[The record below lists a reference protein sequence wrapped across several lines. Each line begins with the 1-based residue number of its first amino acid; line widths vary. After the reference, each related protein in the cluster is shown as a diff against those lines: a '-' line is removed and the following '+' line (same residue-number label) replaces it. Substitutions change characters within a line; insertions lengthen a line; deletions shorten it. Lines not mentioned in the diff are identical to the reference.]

1 MGTTG
6 RYATSILASPAMGHP
21 RRGVDRGVN
30 APLSETPR
38 SIPLQAKTTNSGG
51 GRVDYDVIEGLRQDS
66 AAWRLLRADHAAL
79 VVFFLGRVFVDEN
92 VRSVLFAALAE
103 RLDETLYGLNEQ
115 LGEGAFPRSAKA
127 YLDDWSAPSAGWL
140 RKYYPPGSADAHLD
154 ATPALERA
162 VGWVRSL
169 PQRSFVGTESR
180 LNSAFDLLRQIAFG
194 GETDRDIRLEELYRR
209 RADLDE
215 EISAL
220 NQGLVEIMDAT
231 AIRDRYQQFVMTSTG
246 LLSDFR
252 EVEDNF
258 RVLDRRLRERVATW
272 AGSKGDLLDDVLG
285 DRGAIAESDQGRS
298 FHAFYDF
305 LLIRS
310 RQEEFANLLA
320 RVHAL
325 DAIEEVDPRIRRVH
339 YDWLDAG
346 ERTQATVR
354 LLSEQLRRFL
364 DDRAWLEN
372 RRVMDVLRSI
382 ESHSLALRDHF
393 SLAPGFDIDAT
404 SPSIALP
411 FERPLYAPRPALAL
425 DTSPATASDAELDVS
440 VLFEQIYVDH
450 ERLVSEVCR
459 ALSQRSQVALT
470 EVLEAAPLERGLAEL
485 VGYFS
490 LTDPAFQTIMDGDV
504 RDTVCWTDEEGRV
517 RVAQVPRLTYLRGQ
531 TPELQTR

>member
-1 MGTTG
+1 M
-6 RYATSILASPAMGHP
+6 
-21 RRGVDRGVN
+21 
-30 APLSETPR
+30 
-38 SIPLQAKTTNSGG
+38 
-51 GRVDYDVIEGLRQDS
+51 DYDDIERLRQES
-66 AAWRLLRADHAAL
+66 SAWRLLRADHAAL
-79 VVFFLGRVFVDEN
+79 ILYFLGKVFVDEN
-92 VRSVLFAALAE
+92 VRSVLFTTLAE

-115 LGEGAFPRSAKA
+115 LGDSSFPRSAQA

-140 RKYYPPGSADAHLD
+140 RKYYPPDSLDAHLD
-154 ATPALERA
+154 ATPAFERA

-180 LNSAFDLLRQIAFG
+180 LSTAFDLLRQIAFG
-194 GETDRDIRLEELYRR
+194 GETNRDVRLEELYRR
-209 RADLDE
+209 RAELDE

-220 NQGLVEIMDAT
+220 IEGHVEIMDAT
-231 AIRDRYQQFVMTSTG
+231 AIRDRYQQFVMTATG

-305 LLIRS
+305 LLVRS
-310 RQEEFANLLA
+310 RQEEFADLLE

-325 DAIEEVDPRIRRVH
+325 DAIDEVDSRIRRVH

-382 ESHSLALRDHF
+382 ESNSMVLRDQPG
-393 SLAPGFDIDAT
+393 LAPGFDIDAT
-404 SPSIALP
+404 SPSISLP
-411 FERPLYAPRPALAL
+411 FERPLYTPRPALAL
-425 DTSPATASDAELDVS
+425 DTTPVSAGDAQLDVS
-440 VLFEQIYVDH
+440 ILFEQIFVDH
-450 ERLVSEVCR
+450 ERLANEVHR
-459 ALSQRSQVALT
+459 ALARRSQVALSELLAT
-470 EVLEAAPLERGLAEL
+470 APLEHGLAEL

-490 LTDPAFQTIMDGDV
+490 LSDPGFQAIVDGDI
-504 RDTVCWTDEEGRV
+504 RDSVSWTDDEGRI
-517 RVAQVPRLTYLRGQ
+517 RRARVPRLTYMRGTANERQ
-531 TPELQTR
+531 TS

>member
-1 MGTTG
+1 M
-6 RYATSILASPAMGHP
+6 
-21 RRGVDRGVN
+21 
-30 APLSETPR
+30 
-38 SIPLQAKTTNSGG
+38 
-51 GRVDYDVIEGLRQDS
+51 DYEEIEGLRQDS

-79 VVFFLGRVFVDEN
+79 ILSFLGKVFVDEN
-92 VRSVLFAALAE
+92 VRSVPFIFLAE
-103 RLDETLYGLNEQ
+103 RLDETLYALNDQ
-115 LGEGAFPRSAKA
+115 LGEGTFPRAAKA

-140 RKYYPPGSADAHLD
+140 RKYYPPGSSDAYLD

-180 LNSAFDLLRQIAFG
+180 LSTAFDLLRQIAFG
-194 GETDRDIRLEELYRR
+194 GETNREVRLEELYRR

-220 NQGLVEIMDAT
+220 NEGRVEIMDAT
-231 AIRDRYQQFVMTSTG
+231 AIRDRYQQFVTTATG

-258 RVLDRRLRERVATW
+258 RVLDRRLREKVATW
-272 AGSKGDLLDDVLG
+272 EGSKGDLLDDVLG

-305 LLIRS
+305 LLVRT
-310 RQEEFANLLA
+310 RQEEFADLLS

-325 DAIEEVDPRIRRVH
+325 DAIEEADPRIRRVH

-354 LLSEQLRRFL
+354 QLSEQLRRFL

-382 ESHSLALRDHF
+382 ESHSLALRDHPGR
-393 SLAPGFDIDAT
+393 SPGFEIDAT

-425 DTSPATASDAELDVS
+425 DTMPAVAGDGELDVS
-440 VLFEQIYVDH
+440 ALFEQTFVDR
-450 ERLVSEVCR
+450 ERLATEVRR
-459 ALSQRSQVALT
+459 ALAQRSQVALS
-470 EVLEAAPLERGLAEL
+470 EVLATAPLEHGLAEL

-490 LTDPAFQTIMDGDV
+490 LADPAFQTVVDGDT
-504 RDTVCWTDEEGRV
+504 RDTVSWTDTEGRT
-517 RVAQVPRLTYLRGQ
+517 RIAHVPRLTYLRGTAKERQ
-531 TPELQTR
+531 IS

>member
-1 MGTTG
+1 
-6 RYATSILASPAMGHP
+6 
-21 RRGVDRGVN
+21 
-30 APLSETPR
+30 
-38 SIPLQAKTTNSGG
+38 
-51 GRVDYDVIEGLRQDS
+51 VDYEDVEGLRQDS

-79 VVFFLGRVFVDEN
+79 ILSFLGRVFVDEN
-92 VRSVLFAALAE
+92 VRSVPFVTLAE
-103 RLDETLYGLNEQ
+103 RLDDTLYRLNDQ
-115 LGEGAFPRSAKA
+115 LGEGTFPRPART
-127 YLDDWSAPSAGWL
+127 YLDDWSAPSSGWL
-140 RKYYPPGSADAHLD
+140 RKYYPPGSPEACLD

-162 VGWVRSL
+162 VSWVRSL

-180 LNSAFDLLRQIAFG
+180 LSTAFDLLRQIAFG
-194 GETDRDIRLEELYRR
+194 GETDRDVRLEELYRR
-209 RADLDE
+209 RADLDQ
-215 EISAL
+215 EIAEL
-220 NQGLVEIMDAT
+220 NEGRVEIMDPT
-231 AIRDRYQQFVMTSTG
+231 AIRDRYQQFVMTATG

-272 AGSKGDLLDDVLG
+272 DGSKGDLLDDVLG

-305 LLIRS
+305 LLTSS
-310 RQEEFANLLA
+310 RQEEFADLLA

-325 DAIEEVDPRIRRVH
+325 DAIEDVDPRIRRVH

-382 ESHSLALRDHF
+382 ESQALAVRDQPGTP
-393 SLAPGFDIDAT
+393 PGFEIDAT
-404 SPSIALP
+404 SPSITLP

-425 DTSPATASDAELDVS
+425 DTAPATSGDAELDVS
-440 VLFEQIYVDH
+440 ALFEQTFVDR
-450 ERLVSEVCR
+450 EALASQVRR
-459 ALSQRSQVALT
+459 ALTQRSQVTLSD
-470 EVLEAAPLERGLAEL
+470 VLVVSPLEHGLAEL

-490 LTDPAFQTIMDGDV
+490 LTDSTFTTVIDGDT
-504 RDTVCWTDEEGRV
+504 RDSVTWTDTGGRV
-517 RVAQVPRLTYLRGQ
+517 RVARVPRLTYLRESASERQ
-531 TPELQTR
+531 PT